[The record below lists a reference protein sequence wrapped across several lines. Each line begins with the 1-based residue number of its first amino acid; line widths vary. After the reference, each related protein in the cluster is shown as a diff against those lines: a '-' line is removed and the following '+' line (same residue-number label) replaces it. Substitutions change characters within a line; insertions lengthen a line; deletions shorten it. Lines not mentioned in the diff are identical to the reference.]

1 MGNPRFSHVKKALLT
16 HIQSVFDEAEEL
28 LAMQHQEKY
37 TLLEDAFENATD
49 VDELR
54 VAFEQWYS
62 DHAEDLQLEHEVGEL
77 WEAAVGMIEDADKE
91 GDEDD
96 EDEDEDE
103 DDKKGDEYEEHHAK
117 EDDDD
122 YGADPRER

>member
-1 MGNPRFSHVKKALLT
+1 MANPKFNHVKKAVLN

-37 TLLEDAFENATD
+37 ALLEDAFENATD

-62 DHAEDLQLEHEVGEL
+62 DHADDLELENEVGEL
-77 WEAAVGMIEDADKE
+77 WEAAVGMIEDADDK
-91 GDEDD
+91 DEDEEDDDDDDDDDDD
-96 EDEDEDE
+96 EDEEL
-103 DDKKGDEYEEHHAK
+103 EEHHAK
-117 EDDDD
+117 DDDDD
-122 YGADPRER
+122 YTDERER